1 MVDPNS
7 GVECDDILVSTYNG
21 DSDLEDGHVGI
32 WKKVR
37 RSEFILNLHTPVAQK
52 VVDEVIFR
60 GFQGE
65 GVEFFKN
72 RRIPQILMRIFWKI
86 PI

>member
-32 WKKVR
+32 WKKVGR
-37 RSEFILNLHTPVAQK
+37 LGKVPKKLESSEI
-52 VVDEVIFR
+52 
-60 GFQGE
+60 
-65 GVEFFKN
+65 
-72 RRIPQILMRIFWKI
+72 
-86 PI
+86 